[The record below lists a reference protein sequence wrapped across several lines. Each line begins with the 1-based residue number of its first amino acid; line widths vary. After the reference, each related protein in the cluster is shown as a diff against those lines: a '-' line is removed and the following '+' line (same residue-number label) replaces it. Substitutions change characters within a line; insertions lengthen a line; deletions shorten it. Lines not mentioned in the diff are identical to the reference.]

1 MTICNWTDLDI
12 ISQSGALARGTAVSV
27 GSFDGFHL
35 GHRFLLKTMLEE
47 AKKKGLLP
55 VGITFSRPLPAI
67 KHSEDYSGDISTL
80 PQRLRIFEE
89 LGIEYAF
96 VVDFDQSFASLKG
109 SEFLNILKQKLN
121 LKLLAEGIDFRCGYK
136 GATDTQAI
144 KYWAVQN
151 DVECC
156 FVDPVYYT
164 ETEDMQE
171 RVSSSYI
178 RQMIQK
184 GFFNLV
190 SQLLNRPYELDLQSV
205 HQTGR
210 CIQVL
215 PPDGI
220 YHPQTDLPQIVTLE
234 IKEGK
239 LVQVPDCLYARFE

>member
-1 MTICNWTDLDI
+1 MTVCKWTDLDI
-12 ISQSGALARGTAVSV
+12 MSQSGVFAMGTAISV
-27 GSFDGFHL
+27 GSFDGLHL
-35 GHRFLLKTMLEE
+35 GHRFLLQTMLEE
-47 AKKKGLLP
+47 ARKKGFLP

-67 KHSEDYSGDISTL
+67 KHSEDYTGDISTL

-96 VVDFDQSFASLKG
+96 VVDFDQSFANLKG
-109 SEFLNILKQKLN
+109 AEFLNLLKQKLN
-121 LKLLAEGIDFRCGYK
+121 MKLIAEGIDFRCGYK

-144 KYWAVQN
+144 KYWATQNNVQY
-151 DVECC
+151 C

-164 ETEDMQE
+164 QADGTQE

-178 RQMIQK
+178 RQMVQK

-190 SQLLNRPYELDLQSV
+190 TQLLNRPYELDIQSIRES
-205 HQTGR
+205 GS

-220 YHPQTDLPQIVTLE
+220 YHPQTDLPQIVTLQ
-234 IKEGK
+234 IKDGT
-239 LVQVPDCLYARFE
+239 LSQLPDCSWARFV